1 MSSSVASTGSSGVP
15 PASTPIVL
23 GRYRLQRVIGKG
35 AMGEVWAARHELVD
49 HEIAVKV
56 VLDEDT
62 GGELAARAL
71 HNEVATA
78 TGLDHPGVVSVL
90 DHGRVDLLAHTASEG
105 RMPVGGPF
113 LVMELLHGRSMHE
126 FIGRLTWLEVQDVL
140 AQLLDAL
147 GHCHGRGVIH
157 RDLKP
162 GNILLGTGAADR
174 RFRVVLMDFG
184 LARFF
189 EQPVERTET
198 VAGTPAYMAPEQLQG
213 AWRHQG
219 PWTDL
224 YSVGC
229 LGWTLVTGAPPFGRR
244 RSYEAFLEDHLHL
257 RPPPLDPMIGV
268 PVDVDKWLRRLLAKS
283 PADRFRTAADARDAL
298 LALPSGMDDSPTL
311 EPVAPPVRVGGHPE
325 ADSLAELD
333 LGDLLSTAD
342 LKGEAGGAPLLE
354 DDTQDVLGELVSV
367 VPEASTADVLS
378 LTASSAPLPPSWRLP
393 RAVVRHPLDGVGLS
407 LFGLRDPPLVGR
419 LAERDLLW
427 STLLEV
433 ERTGEPQAV
442 VLHGAM
448 GVGRSRLAAWLCEA
462 AHEQSGVLAMRAVHG
477 LEGGA
482 DSGLVAM
489 FQRHLRL
496 SGLDPQQLHDHLRYQ
511 LGSPVVDDEELRA
524 LVAVLAMHA
533 SESGGNEVDR
543 TRYFVE
549 ARERHMLF
557 SRLLE
562 RLLVGGPL
570 REGVI
575 RPGILWLDDVHHSH
589 EALAFAVHLMS
600 ATSPLPLLVVAT
612 SGDHEAD
619 VAQAI
624 LLARLQALAAQVV
637 DLEGLPPSDHRALV
651 DALLVFDP
659 EVASHI
665 TERTAGN
672 PQFAVQLV
680 ADWVQRGLLRAGP
693 DGFTVPPED
702 IADAPVD
709 PVAIWRRSL
718 TAALAELD
726 EAGREAL
733 EVAAALGGRV
743 DAQEWR
749 AVCARSRLRP
759 SAELVEAAVRA
770 QIVHR
775 RPGGFQFAHRV
786 IVDELRELAQT
797 AGRSQRHHRMCATIV
812 ELRGQG
818 SGPQTAARVARHLLR
833 AGDTRDAL
841 SYLLQAARGFAR
853 VGETTQVIPLL
864 ESWETAANAVGV
876 AADTH
881 EWPTVWGLRL
891 DALWLT
897 GDKGH
902 VRAVARLAA
911 SSRGIPQLAGLAH
924 LHRGLA
930 VYQRG
935 AVADA
940 RLELS
945 RAAASAES
953 AGDDDLMVRVGLE
966 RGRLSLESGDL
977 DGALRRLEAVRQQAH
992 KLRDIRAE
1000 ATAGWLLGRVAKQ
1013 SGDLAQARSAFVAAL
1028 TAFERVGDRNGLS
1041 RCTNELGELARLE
1054 GDLDAA
1060 VLHYRDALERMEALG
1075 SDNTDIV
1082 RVNLGLVLIEQGR
1095 LADARPSLEEAR
1107 TAFVK
1112 SGRRALLA
1120 TTEIALLACE
1130 AGDGRWQAWDRRS
1143 KSAERDLRT
1152 TGFVDLDVALALER
1166 AANHAL
1172 AAGQGHRARGAL
1184 YLAEDQW
1191 RALDRPDDLT
1201 RVQDLLHNV

>member
-1 MSSSVASTGSSGVP
+1 MSPT
-15 PASTPIVL
+15 TPIVL
-23 GRYRLQRVIGKG
+23 GRYRLLRVIGKG
-35 AMGEVWAARHELVD
+35 AMGEVWAAQHELVD

-62 GGELAARAL
+62 GGALAARAL
-71 HNEVATA
+71 YNEVSTA
-78 TGLDHPGVVSVL
+78 TGLSHPGVVSVL
-90 DHGRVDLLAHTASEG
+90 DHGRVDLLAHTASDG

-113 LVMELLHGRSMHE
+113 LVMELLQGHSMHD
-126 FIGRLTWLEVQDVL
+126 FIGRLTWLEVQEVL
-140 AQLLDAL
+140 SQLLDAL

-162 GNILLGTGAADR
+162 GNILLGTGIDR

-189 EQPVERTET
+189 EQPAERTET

-213 AWRHQG
+213 AWRRQG

-244 RSYEAFLEDHLHL
+244 RSYEEFLRDHLHV

-268 PVDVDKWLRRLLAKS
+268 PVDVEVWLRRLLAKS
-283 PADRFRTAADARDAL
+283 PADRFATAADARDAL
-298 LALPSGMDDSPTL
+298 LALPSGIDDSPTL

-325 ADSLAELD
+325 DMSFGELE

-342 LKGEAGGAPLLE
+342 LQGKSLGAPLLDE
-354 DDTQDVLGELVSV
+354 DTQDVLGEVLS
-367 VPEASTADVLS
+367 PIHEASTTEILQ
-378 LTASSAPLPPSWRLP
+378 LTTSRSPLPPGWRLP

-427 STLLEV
+427 SALLEV
-433 ERTGEPQAV
+433 EQSRMPQVV
-442 VLHGAM
+442 VLHGES
-448 GVGRSRLAAWLCEA
+448 GVGRSRLAAWLCET
-462 AHEQSGVLAMRAVHG
+462 AHEQSGVLSMRAVHG
-477 LEGGA
+477 LEA
-482 DSGLVAM
+482 DAEAGLAAM
-489 FQRHLRL
+489 FRRHLRL
-496 SGLDPQQLHDHLRYQ
+496 AGLEPRQVADQLRYQ
-511 LGSPVVDDEELRA
+511 LGSPAVDDAELRA
-524 LVAVLAMHA
+524 LVAVLA
-533 SESGGNEVDR
+533 SGDGDDEGDGKTFV
-543 TRYFVE
+543 VE

-570 REGVI
+570 RQEND
-575 RPGILWLDDVHHSH
+575 RPGILWLDDVHHAQES
-589 EALAFAVHLMS
+589 LSFAIHLMV
-600 ATSPLPLLVVAT
+600 ANSPLPLLVVAT
-612 SGDHEAD
+612 SGEHAAD

-624 LLARLQALAAQVV
+624 LLSRLQSLATHVL
-637 DLEGLPPSDHRALV
+637 DLEGLPSADQRALV
-651 DALLVFDP
+651 DALLVFAP
-659 EVASHI
+659 EVAAHI

-672 PQFAVQLV
+672 PRFALQLV
-680 ADWVQRGLLRAGP
+680 ADWVQRGLLEAGP
-693 DGFTVPPED
+693 EGFTVPAED
-702 IADAPVD
+702 LADAPVD
-709 PVAIWRRSL
+709 PLAIWQRSL
-718 TAALAELD
+718 SAALAELGD
-726 EAGREAL
+726 ADVEAL
-733 EVAAALGGRV
+733 EVAAALGVRV
-743 DAQEWR
+743 DNQEWR

-759 SAELVEAAVRA
+759 SSDLVDAAVRF
-770 QIVHR
+770 QLVDR
-775 RPGGFQFAHRV
+775 RPGGFEFAHQV
-786 IVDELRELAQT
+786 IVDALRAHSAE
-797 AGRSQRHHRMCATIV
+797 AGRSTRHHRLCATIV
-812 ELRGQG
+812 ELRHQG
-818 SGPQTAARVARHLLR
+818 PASETAARVARHLLR
-833 AGDTRDAL
+833 AGDRRDAL
-841 SYLLQAARGFAR
+841 TYLLQAAQGFAR
-853 VGETTQVIPLL
+853 VGETAQVLPLL
-864 ESWETAANAVGV
+864 ESWETAARDIGLADD
-876 AADTH
+876 AA
-881 EWPTVWGLRL
+881 EWTTVWGLRL
-891 DALWLT
+891 DALWLS
-897 GDKGH
+897 GDKAH

-911 SSRGIPQLAGLAH
+911 SGRGAPQLVGLAH
-924 LHRGLA
+924 LHRGLS

-940 RLELS
+940 RMELS
-945 RAAASAES
+945 RAAAAAES
-953 AGDDDLMVRVGLE
+953 AGSEELLLRVGLE

-977 DGALRRLEAVRQQAH
+977 DGALRRLEAVRLQAN
-992 KLRDIRAE
+992 KLRDTRAE
-1000 ATAGWLLGRVAKQ
+1000 ATAGWLVGRVSKQ
-1013 SGDLAQARSAFVAAL
+1013 SGDLPMARSAFVAAL
-1028 TAFERVGDRNGLS
+1028 SAFERVGDRNGLS

-1120 TTEIALLACE
+1120 TTEIALLSCD
-1130 AGDGRWQAWDRRS
+1130 AGDGKWQSWDRRS

-1152 TGFVDLDVALALER
+1152 TGFVDLDIALALER
-1166 AANHAL
+1166 AAGHAR

-1184 YLAEDQW
+1184 YLAEEQW
-1191 RALDRPDDLT
+1191 RALQRPDDLA
-1201 RVQDLLHNV
+1201 RVQALLHGV